1 MFPSN
6 VVNKP
11 INQST
16 INNFLMVN
24 EYHYLIGLR
33 LSDFNKK
40 IVKAFEIL
48 KNNGIEIDQLY
59 YNRIA
64 QLTDYVNNKLN
75 IENYEDF
82 KRIISF
88 IELSEIL
95 VNQGIEDNDFDCL
108 TEGLYSLKSNLENF
122 KIWIREWF
130 TCI

>member
-1 MFPSN
+1 MYPIN
-6 VVNKP
+6 VDNP

-24 EYHYLIGLR
+24 EYHYLVGLR

-48 KNNGIEIDQLY
+48 KDNGTEIDQLY
-59 YNRIA
+59 YKRIV

-75 IENYEDF
+75 IRDYEDF

-95 VNQGIEDNDFDCL
+95 INQGIKDNNFDCL
-108 TEGLYSLKSNLENF
+108 TEALYSLKSNLENF
-122 KIWIREWF
+122 KR
-130 TCI
+130 